1 MSIYKLL
8 VVDDRIDSLQII
20 VNYLRSFDT
29 RFNILQSNS
38 SVKAFEIAQKALPDL
53 IITDW
58 DMPQMDGIELLKQL
72 KANNS
77 TKDIPVIIST
87 GVMITSMNLKVALD
101 AGAFDYIRKP
111 IDPIE
116 LQARIHSAI
125 VVTRYHRQVI
135 DAKNHELAENAVAMV
150 KNKEFYQEIRQMLTQ
165 LKASNLSNNDN
176 DIDQIIQLID
186 SQIHTTNLDKFEISF
201 NAVHPS
207 FLTNLSFKHPDLT
220 GSEIKLCTYIRLG
233 MSIKDVASVLFQ
245 SPDSIKVARSRLRKS
260 LNLDTDQNLEAYL
273 RGF

>member
-1 MSIYKLL
+1 MSGYKLL
-8 VVDDRIDSLQII
+8 VIDDRIDSLQII
-20 VNYLRSFDT
+20 VNYLRSFDS

-38 SVKAFEIAQKALPDL
+38 SVKALDIARKALPDL

-58 DMPQMDGIELLKQL
+58 DMPEMNGIELLKQL
-72 KANNS
+72 KANII

-87 GVMITSMNLKVALD
+87 GVMITSLNLKVALE

-125 VVTRYHRQVI
+125 VVTQYHRQVL

-150 KNKEFYQEIRQMLTQ
+150 KNKEFYQEIRQMLAQ
-165 LKASNLSNNDN
+165 LKASDTSNKES
-176 DIDQIIQLID
+176 DINSIIELID
-186 SQIHTTNLDKFEISF
+186 SQIHTTNLDKFEMSF
-201 NAVHPS
+201 NAIHPS
-207 FLTNLSFKHPDLT
+207 FLSNLSSKHSDLT
-220 GSEIKLCTYIRLG
+220 SAEIKLCTYIRLG

-245 SPDSIKVARSRLRKS
+245 NPDSIKVARSRLRKR
-260 LNLDTDQNLEAYL
+260 LNLESDQNLEAYL

>member
-1 MSIYKLL
+1 MSSYKLL

-38 SVKAFEIAQKALPDL
+38 SIKAFEIAQKALPDL

-87 GVMITSMNLKVALD
+87 GVMITSMNLKVALE

-125 VVTRYHRQVI
+125 VVTQYHRQAI
-135 DAKNHELAENAVAMV
+135 DAKNHELAENAVAKV
-150 KNKEFYQEIRQMLTQ
+150 KNKEFYQQIRQMLTQ
-165 LKASNLSNNDN
+165 LKTTLQLNNDN
-176 DIDQIIQLID
+176 DINQIIQLID
-186 SQIHTTNLDKFEISF
+186 SQIHTTNLDKFEMSF

-207 FLTNLSFKHPDLT
+207 FLSNLSIKHPDLT
-220 GSEIKLCTYIRLG
+220 SAEIKLCTYIRLG

-245 SPDSIKVARSRLRKS
+245 NPDSIKVARSRLRKS
-260 LNLDTDQNLEAYL
+260 LNLDTEQNLEAYL